1 MAVELEATTVAL
13 RVWVPR
19 GAAGDLVAG
28 ARDVLR
34 DVQCVVS
41 VDRLDVEGFR
51 PTATDI
57 RVDLS
62 ADVALASEA
71 DEAALEA
78 GFGVIEAS
86 IDA

>member
-1 MAVELEATTVAL
+1 MSVELRATSVAI

-19 GAAGDLVAG
+19 GAAGDLAGG
-28 ARDVLR
+28 ARDVLEG
-34 DVQCVVS
+34 VQCVVAVES
-41 VDRLDVEGFR
+41 LDVVGFR

-57 RVDLS
+57 RVDLD
-62 ADVALASEA
+62 AEVALTADA
-71 DEAALEA
+71 DEETIAA